1 MEERSSRTVSRSHL
15 RRSALALAVAL
26 VTAGGSVGCTGLHPW
41 PRMFAGIGAVAVA
54 AGSGAWAAGEVKDSS
69 GRDATARGLVDV
81 GFVSVVAG
89 LVVIAAAGGWMA
101 AVVSCQADPDCA
113 DEEQCREVP
122 APPGGIPYKQCIP
135 R

>member
-1 MEERSSRTVSRSHL
+1 ML
-15 RRSALALAVAL
+15 ALWAALAA
-26 VTAGGSVGCTGLHPW
+26 SGCTGLHPW
-41 PRMFAGIGAVAVA
+41 PRTLAGIGAVAVA
-54 AGSGAWAAGEVKDSS
+54 AGGGAWAAGEVKDST
-69 GRDATARGLVDV
+69 GRDSTSSALIST

-89 LVVIAAAGGWMA
+89 LAVIALAGGWI
-101 AVVSCQADPDCA
+101 AVSVSCQADPDCA